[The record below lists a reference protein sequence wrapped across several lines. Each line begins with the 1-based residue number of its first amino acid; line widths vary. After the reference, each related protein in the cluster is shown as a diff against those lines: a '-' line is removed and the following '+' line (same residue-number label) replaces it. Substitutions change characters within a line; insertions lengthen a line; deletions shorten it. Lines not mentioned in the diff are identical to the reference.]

1 MAIYSNLNEL
11 AMGTHGIFEASL
23 LKATIS
29 GHLWDCLV
37 VSETTGANSEV
48 VRTPIACDNG
58 VCVKVGGF
66 TGNNNGLQERFA
78 TIAGVKDKIGVT
90 SSIVNIKDART
101 DLEATEP
108 YFYVRAGEDSKV
120 YEVIG
125 DEFDGDIFGVGLH
138 QFTAATQSLATT
150 RGNYVV
156 LDGNGKYVAMNSQPT
171 MSNYGF
177 VAKIHSTWTNGYYTI
192 VRLYVI
198 QNVDNNV

>member
-37 VSETTGANSEV
+37 VSETTGTNNEV